1 MTFRTIEDMNKNPFK
16 FLVLQLWLATFC
28 AIQVQ
33 AQEKAYPHFLDLKDV
48 PDGTFYLPA
57 PPDTSS
63 IAYLRDFDRYQ
74 WGKSIRN
81 TPRGRQADF
90 DAYTEVDSI
99 LKGFE
104 DAFGM
109 LITKEK
115 TPEMYKLLECVETDG
130 SLSVH
135 AVKRKYMRK
144 RPYVQFNEPTLVP
157 RDEEELRHSG
167 SYPSGH
173 TARGWA
179 MALIL
184 IELNPEAQDKLLKRG
199 YEYGESRVIAGFH
212 YQSDVDIAR
221 VAASG
226 VVARLHADKAF
237 CRQLEKAKKEYAR
250 LKK

>member
-1 MTFRTIEDMNKNPFK
+1 
-16 FLVLQLWLATFC
+16 
-28 AIQVQ
+28 
-33 AQEKAYPHFLDLKDV
+33 
-48 PDGTFYLPA
+48 
-57 PPDTSS
+57 
-63 IAYLRDFDRYQ
+63 
-74 WGKSIRN
+74 
-81 TPRGRQADF
+81 
-90 DAYTEVDSI
+90 
-99 LKGFE
+99 
-104 DAFGM
+104 
-109 LITKEK
+109 
-115 TPEMYKLLECVETDG
+115 
-130 SLSVH
+130 
-135 AVKRKYMRK
+135 MRK